1 MICERKR
8 KMQHRIYHAVLRK
21 KIVEIAQRIKYND
34 SYNNIC
40 AMFMFK
46 EDRDYPRRRNNR
58 EEKYIWKTIVFA
70 RI

>member
-1 MICERKR
+1 MICERKHI
-8 KMQHRIYHAVLRK
+8 MQHRIIYGAEQ

-70 RI
+70 RM